1 MSADANQPGHPLA
14 PADDLIQ
21 PFQVGALDAN
31 GRLVRLGAAV
41 DRILSQH
48 DYPEP
53 VSILLGEAM
62 AMTAALAASLK
73 FEGTFSTQIQGDG
86 PVRLMIADVRTDGAM
101 RAYAGYDAE
110 RVAAEAQA
118 APPGAVGDA
127 GLFGAGHMAF
137 TIDQGGDRDRY
148 QGLVELEGATLADC
162 AQAYLTRSE
171 QLRADISTAAV
182 RWPERTGGASWR
194 AGCLLVQQ
202 VPAGDGRGGDDLAR
216 AANWTETRALVGRL
230 RRVDLADPL
239 AVPPALIAPLFP
251 GRDIRLFDPRPLRF
265 ECRCTAARAARVL
278 QVLGPEERA
287 ELMIDGRIE
296 VTCDYCNTRYLF
308 DPDGK
313 LIADA

>member
-1 MSADANQPGHPLA
+1 MAGPG
-14 PADDLIQ
+14 PADDVIQ
-21 PFQVGALDAN
+21 PFQVDALDAH

-48 DYPEP
+48 AYPEP
-53 VSILLGEAM
+53 VSILLGEAL
-62 AMTAALAASLK
+62 AMTAALAGALK

-86 PVRLMIADVRTDGAM
+86 PVRLLIADFSTDGAM
-101 RAYAGYDAE
+101 RAYAGYDADA
-110 RVAAEAQA
+110 VAAR
-118 APPGAVGDA
+118 APASRPGAIGDA

-137 TIDQGGDRDRY
+137 TIDQGGDVDRY
-148 QGLVELEGATLADC
+148 QGLVGLEGATLADC

-171 QLRADISTAAV
+171 QLRADIRCASV
-182 RWPERTGGASWR
+182 RWPEPEGGACWR

-202 VPAGDGRGGDDLAR
+202 VPAGDGRADDDGVR
-216 AANWTETRALVGRL
+216 AANWTETLALVGRL
-230 RRVDLADPL
+230 KRVDLADPL

-251 GRDIRLFDPRPLRF
+251 GRDIRLYRARPLRF

-278 QVLGPEERA
+278 DALGPDERA
-287 ELMIDGRIE
+287 DLVVDGRIE

-313 LIADA
+313 LIGDA